1 MTVKEIMQKDN
12 DDEDL
17 NKYKKQ
23 LLGNLDE
30 ENFKEG
36 ERKIY
41 FLSLFFFVP
50 SCIRRNQESGDYLSA
65 EAVRKSRHRFLR

>member
-1 MTVKEIMQKDN
+1 MQKDN

-23 LLGNLDE
+23 LLGNLDN

-36 ERKIY
+36 ERKK
-41 FLSLFFFVP
+41 F
-50 SCIRRNQESGDYLSA
+50 
-65 EAVRKSRHRFLR
+65 